1 MCLFFSELIYN
12 DSRTASVGTF
22 FCFEKCVKM
31 LAYYVSKSFIKIP
44 HVTII
49 NIIISAMSFL

>member
-1 MCLFFSELIYN
+1 MERMYQVH
-12 DSRTASVGTF
+12 SVKVF
-22 FCFEKCVKM
+22 
-31 LAYYVSKSFIKIP
+31 AYYVGKSFIKIP